1 MGSISPSFVSHLY
14 VLVDYI
20 VLRQMGSISPSFVSH
35 LYVLVDY
42 IVLRQMSSIS
52 SPLYLIYMY

>member
-20 VLRQMGSISPSFVSH
+20 VLRQMGSISPLLCISFICTSR
-35 LYVLVDY
+35 LYSLETNE
-42 IVLRQMSSIS
+42 
-52 SPLYLIYMY
+52 